1 MFNLNLQLRMRPRWW
16 QKERLPSSF
25 ILLNLYDAVKQ
36 IFLGIWR
43 LTSISRYRQ
52 WLLWAGISIVFYTY
66 LNPVSMLMIRMF
78 VVDFI
83 AYCTCIKRCIMTFFC
98 FITSFFSVFLCDKS
112 DPLDTRELKWHFCD
126 AFIYGVFQGAE
137 NNEMFH
143 TVHGPLLFFRLTSK
157 NKSK

>member
-1 MFNLNLQLRMRPRWW
+1 
-16 QKERLPSSF
+16 
-25 ILLNLYDAVKQ
+25 
-36 IFLGIWR
+36 
-43 LTSISRYRQ
+43 
-52 WLLWAGISIVFYTY
+52 
-66 LNPVSMLMIRMF
+66 
-78 VVDFI
+78 
-83 AYCTCIKRCIMTFFC
+83 MTLFC